1 MRPKPED
8 RDLFGELVEG
18 KADLQ
23 GTAGRLQVLLIAMD
37 VGGEVVV
44 LHYLELIELVINYV

>member
-1 MRPKPED
+1 MRPKSEGAAG
-8 RDLFGELVEG
+8 DLFGGLVEG

-37 VGGEVVV
+37 VGGDVVV
-44 LHYLELIELVINYV
+44 LHHLE